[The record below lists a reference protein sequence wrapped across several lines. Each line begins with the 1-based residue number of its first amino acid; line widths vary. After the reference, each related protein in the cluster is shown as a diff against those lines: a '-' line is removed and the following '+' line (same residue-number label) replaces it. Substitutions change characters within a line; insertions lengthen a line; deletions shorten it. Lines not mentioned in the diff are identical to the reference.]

1 MLQHLK
7 LVITDL
13 NLYQAVALAGI
24 LAFAISWSLWET
36 ESYYPGF
43 EVYGVEKE
51 SVSLY
56 DAKQKFMT
64 DARRILFDGAAKIN
78 GVFQIVSANGPRLIL
93 PSNYADELKGHKNL
107 SARRLIATD
116 LFSHIPGFEAARA
129 LMHSDI
135 IVDTIRKNLTNSLG
149 PIATILHKETATG
162 IDQMYFTTEH
172 SDGWRKYDEK
182 QHSIGLVGML
192 STRIFLGPEMVKNKR
207 WLAITTDY
215 TIVLMIAARALRMW
229 TPVLRPI
236 VHWFLPECTALRR
249 VSRDARNIIDDEV
262 SRIEAHVGQSDALSP
277 SKSSIGNSLGWMRAA
292 AKGTN
297 FNLGDGQLFLSFAS
311 LHTTS
316 DLLTKTLVNLCTFP
330 EFQDLLRNEILDTL
344 RGQSFDPTCIS
355 QMRLLDSFMKETQRL
370 APASLSLMNRL
381 VEKKITLHDGTVLPN
396 GALISVI
403 PSRLYDDEIY
413 PQATKF
419 DGYRFLELRARP
431 GEETH
436 HQLVRTNIHQAG
448 FGYGNHSC
456 PGRFFASLEI
466 KIILIHLLLR
476 FDWRREGSDNSPTT
490 IFSGAETMSN
500 PEITVYYKER
510 LTELDLKSILDLT
523 PAPPDT

>member
-1 MLQHLK
+1 MLQHLQ
-7 LVITDL
+7 LVMTDV

-43 EVYGVEKE
+43 EVYGVDKK

-64 DARRILFDGAAKIN
+64 DARRILFDGAAKGEIQIN

-93 PSNYADELKGHKNL
+93 PSNYADELKGHKHL
-107 SARRLIATD
+107 SARRLIAT
-116 LFSHIPGFEAARA
+116 AARA

-149 PIATILHKETATG
+149 PIATILHEETATG
-162 IDQMYFTTEH
+162 IDQMYFNTEPY
-172 SDGWRKYDEK
+172 DGWRKYDEK

-262 SRIEAHVGQSDALSP
+262 KRIEAQVGQPDELSP

-292 AKGTN
+292 AKGTS

-344 RGQSFDPTCIS
+344 RGKSFDPTCLS

-413 PQATKF
+413 PQAIEF
-419 DGYRFLELRARP
+419 DGYRFLNLRAKA

-436 HQLVRTNIHQAG
+436 H
-448 FGYGNHSC
+448 
-456 PGRFFASLEI
+456 
-466 KIILIHLLLR
+466 
-476 FDWRREGSDNSPTT
+476 
-490 IFSGAETMSN
+490 
-500 PEITVYYKER
+500 
-510 LTELDLKSILDLT
+510 
-523 PAPPDT
+523 